1 MSHRVERSAL
11 VQYSAQ
17 QMFDLVNDI
26 EAYPEYMDDCVG
38 AQVLQRGTGWLE
50 ARLDLQKAGFTQSFV
65 TRNELHPPTRM
76 DLTLVEGPFSFL
88 KGRWTFDPIDAQ
100 ACRVGLELSFEMKN
114 RLLGAAVGK
123 LFESVSRKQV
133 DALCRRAQ
141 AVYGTP
147 KMAGG

>member
-1 MSHRVERSAL
+1 MILKLIQNIWTIVLAPRCYNV
-11 VQYSAQ
+11 AQ
-17 QMFDLVNDI
+17 
-26 EAYPEYMDDCVG
+26 A
-38 AQVLQRGTGWLE
+38 GWKR
-50 ARLDLQKAGFTQSFV
+50 ASICKKRGFTQSFV
-65 TRNELHPPTRM
+65 TRNELHPPTRL
-76 DLTLVEGPFSFL
+76 DLTLVEGPFSVL

-147 KMAGG
+147 KIAGG

>member
-38 AQVLQRGTGWLE
+38 AQVLQRGPGWLE
-50 ARLDLQKAGFTQSFV
+50 ARLDLQKAGLRQSFV
-65 TRNELHPPTRM
+65 TRNELHPPTGM
-76 DLTLVEGPFSFL
+76 DLTLVQGPFSYL
-88 KGRWTFDPIDAQ
+88 KGRWSFDAIDAG
-100 ACRVGLELSFEMKN
+100 ACRVGLALSFEMKS

-123 LFESVSRKQV
+123 LFESVASKQV
-133 DALCRRAQ
+133 DALCRRAET
-141 AVYGTP
+141 VYGAP
-147 KMAGG
+147 KMCGG